1 MQPLAIEPIV
11 DEALQSQQ
19 MKVANLAGRLIA
31 IWQNLVV
38 YIVVIQKKNFVK

>member
-31 IWQNLVV
+31 IWQNLAV
-38 YIVVIQKKNFVK
+38 YMVFIQNLFFVT